1 MSTQDSDGLTANE
14 RQHMDELT
22 AADDEDDD
30 SLMPP
35 PVAKEPTPD
44 YLNKDNHPALANPAG
59 TGLPLQPIREMSA
72 ATSAANQLGG
82 MGIDSQSN
90 DGAPS
95 AAEAESASA
104 APAPAGKPAAGKPE
118 TLSGGESTSEA
129 SDDELTPEEQK
140 KAEHVKNVEAVIADT
155 EAAGFTFGPATK
167 FAAAEMYVNNKQLF
181 DDANLDITAC
191 VPNSRKSISKSR
203 VEEKLAELRAAERQ
217 RQTAAIVVG
226 GMSQAFDNDSEDEK
240 SQLEDE
246 MSEDGFDGMSKT
258 QLEARKDVLATDKAV
273 AEAKLAK
280 NPVKLAYRVLKKEM
294 EENSEEIN
302 KEYED
307 IKQYYFV
314 TFFETKK
321 FDEFTLYQLQYF
333 SRMLNAE
340 IEKREL
346 PVAIELASKD
356 LKNIDTAIEQL
367 DIEELKRKNDKR
379 DSKRNKRARDAA
391 AAVGASSSSTPAR
404 SQKRRR

>member
-1 MSTQDSDGLTANE
+1 MSTQDSDGLTAAD
-14 RQHMDELT
+14 RQYMDELT
-22 AADDEDDD
+22 AANDEDDD
-30 SLMPP
+30 SSLMPP
-35 PVAKEPTPD
+35 PVAKELTPD
-44 YLNKDNHPALANPAG
+44 YLNKDNHPALANLAG

-72 ATSAANQLGG
+72 ATSAANQLGA

-104 APAPAGKPAAGKPE
+104 APAPAEKPAAAKPD

-167 FAAAEMYVNNKQLF
+167 FAAAEMYVNDKQLF

-226 GMSQAFDNDSEDEK
+226 GMSQVFDDSEDEK

-246 MSEDGFDGMSKT
+246 MSEDGFDGMSKS

-307 IKQYYFV
+307 IKQYYCV